1 MIEDILSIPYKIT
14 VHQFFDDQHAADASQ
29 SVEDIL
35 AAAKVMF
42 PQIMRR
48 EMTTLLIEYLRDA
61 PRIDPSGSGSGK

>member
-1 MIEDILSIPYKIT
+1 MGYQPMDNKDILSIPYKIT
-14 VHQFFDDQHAADASQ
+14 VHKFFDDQHAADASQ

-48 EMTTLLIEYLRDA
+48 EMVTRLIEYIA
-61 PRIDPSGSGSGK
+61 MKKA